1 VELTQAPFRLRDCL
15 AEAVQPLAASAGQ
28 KNLELVVR
36 VAPGVPETLIGDS
49 VRLRQVLVNI
59 LGNAVKFTEEGE
71 IALEISVRE
80 SAPGSVVLGFRVRD
94 TGLGIPPDK
103 QELIFEAFEQAGS
116 AIRDFGGAGL
126 GLAISARFVEMMGG
140 RIAVESPAA
149 PVASVGGAGTEFRF
163 DAHFTLPAGDTTD
176 ARPAFP
182 TLSGVPVLIVE
193 DNSSARDTFAEAL
206 AGAGMRVATAADSA
220 DALRQLESAA
230 FAAIVVDR
238 SLPDGDGVA
247 LARRIR
253 AHPSGA
259 TARILL
265 LKSAGRQ
272 APSNPPEAGS
282 VDAVLH
288 KPVDSLDLVVSI
300 SGMLSTAP
308 LPAAPPSDAPV
319 RSSRPL
325 RVLVAEDNAVNQ
337 LVIRRLLEK
346 RGHLVEIAR
355 NGGQAVAAAEN
366 GAFDLILM
374 DLEMPVMNGWEATA
388 AIRAGEASAGVPR
401 LTIVALTAHAMK
413 GQDDRC
419 REAGMDNYLA
429 KPIEVAA
436 LDAVLEQVSRSLVAE
451 GEA

>member
-1 VELTQAPFRLRDCL
+1 
-15 AEAVQPLAASAGQ
+15 
-28 KNLELVVR
+28 
-36 VAPGVPETLIGDS
+36 
-49 VRLRQVLVNI
+49 
-59 LGNAVKFTEEGE
+59 
-71 IALEISVRE
+71 
-80 SAPGSVVLGFRVRD
+80 
-94 TGLGIPPDK
+94 
-103 QELIFEAFEQAGS
+103 
-116 AIRDFGGAGL
+116 
-126 GLAISARFVEMMGG
+126 
-140 RIAVESPAA
+140 
-149 PVASVGGAGTEFRF
+149 
-163 DAHFTLPAGDTTD
+163 
-176 ARPAFP
+176 
-182 TLSGVPVLIVE
+182 
-193 DNSSARDTFAEAL
+193 
-206 AGAGMRVATAADSA
+206 
-220 DALRQLESAA
+220 
-230 FAAIVVDR
+230 
-238 SLPDGDGVA
+238 
-247 LARRIR
+247 
-253 AHPSGA
+253 
-259 TARILL
+259 
-265 LKSAGRQ
+265 
-272 APSNPPEAGS
+272 

-451 GEA
+451 GEE